1 MSGPPMP
8 APDRLSEE
16 LLLAF
21 APLHKAAFGLAVGI
35 ASGLLL
41 FGVTAIVIL
50 RHAQDV
56 INLNLLAPYLRNYS
70 MTWKG
75 AFIGAAWA
83 TFAGFVFGWF
93 TAFVRNL
100 VLAISLFMLRTR
112 AELAQTRDFLDH
124 I

>member
-1 MSGPPMP
+1 MP
-8 APDRLSEE
+8 APGKLAEE

-21 APLHKAAFGLAVGI
+21 APLHKAAFGVATGI
-35 ASGLLL
+35 ASGVLM
-41 FGVTAIVIL
+41 FAGTAMVIL
-50 RHAQDV
+50 RDAQDV
-56 INLNLLAPYLRNYS
+56 LNLNLLATYLRGYS

-75 AFIGAAWA
+75 ALIGAAWA